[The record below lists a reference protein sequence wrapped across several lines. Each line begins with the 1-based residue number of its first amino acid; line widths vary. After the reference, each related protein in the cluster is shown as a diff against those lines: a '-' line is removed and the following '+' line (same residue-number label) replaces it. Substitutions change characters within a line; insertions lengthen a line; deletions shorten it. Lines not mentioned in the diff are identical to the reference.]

1 MAKPLTPKQT
11 EAMELLALGK
21 TRVEMAMILNVT
33 PSCVKHR
40 VAGAKK
46 KLGAT
51 NKTLAVARYVE
62 LKIKSEI

>member
-1 MAKPLTPKQT
+1 VAKPLTPKQA

-21 TRVEMAMILNVT
+21 TRVEMAMILKVSG
-33 PSCVKHR
+33 SCVAHR
-40 VAGAKK
+40 VDGAKK

-62 LKIKSEI
+62 WKLKEQI